1 MEIHCTWLFLWS
13 KDFGMFQ
20 NMISLGSHNTRHPIR
35 VDGDGPCYIY
45 AYHGRPGKPYFRL
58 FYPFR
63 QRVHV
68 STCIVTSGKRLPI
81 HNGKHI
87 RMYAPTTCAISSTDT
102 DHSGSL
108 FRTRFCHVI
117 RQSPRRPFS
126 SLLPARHNPHRLAVR
141 HNLRNR
147 RRANIRSNTIRG
159 QGQRE
164 RRPLLPRCLWLVY

>member
-1 MEIHCTWLFLWS
+1 MAT
-13 KDFGMFQ
+13 D
-20 NMISLGSHNTRHPIR
+20 R
-35 VDGDGPCYIY
+35 VTFMLL
-45 AYHGRPGKPYFRL
+45 RPGKPYFRL

-63 QRVHV
+63 QRLHV
-68 STCIVTSGKRLPI
+68 STRIVTSGERLPI

-87 RMYAPTTCAISSTDT
+87 RMYAPTTCTISSTDT
-102 DHSGSL
+102 DRLGSS
-108 FRTRFCHVI
+108 FRTKIRHVI

-126 SLLPARHNPHRLAVR
+126 SLLPARHNPHRLAIR

-164 RRPLLPRCLWLVY
+164 HRPLLPRCLRPVHQRPADHGRVR